1 MVALHFSGVLAVVA
15 TQEIGR
21 RTATERIAI
30 LGYVEDGRNLVVM
43 PNNGYVESPPA
54 SWLNLRAHPD
64 ASVDLPDGSRSVS
77 ARVADGEERSRLLA
91 RWLPPWRQVSVTM
104 PRRCHARSRSS
115 SWSHGPMASLAGTG
129 PCAPSS
135 MPCQHNRSTRGSV
148 PAAGQ
153 EEKRGP

>member
-1 MVALHFSGVLAVVA
+1 MVALHSSGVLAVVA

-43 PNNGYVESPPA
+43 PSNGYVESPPA
-54 SWLNLRAHPD
+54 WWLNLRAHPD

-91 RWLPPWRQVSVTM
+91 RWLPAG
-104 PRRCHARSRSS
+104 ARS
-115 SWSHGPMASLAGTG
+115 P
-129 PCAPSS
+129 
-135 MPCQHNRSTRGSV
+135 
-148 PAAGQ
+148 
-153 EEKRGP
+153 